1 MFIRAITR
9 IKRTYVS
16 RQMALNDRQNQ
27 ILDLLRTEDRV
38 DVDDLA
44 SRFSVTTQTVRRDLT
59 ELCER
64 GLATR
69 THGGARKL
77 VSASSFGYEERR
89 VRNASVKEAIASIA
103 AGLIPNGASVIL
115 NIGTTTEQVAAALAT
130 HEDLTVITNNINVIH
145 ILRGARLNS
154 LVITGGSVRQSDG
167 AVVGAEAVEF
177 IQRFKADYAVIG
189 TSSLDE
195 DGAVLD
201 FDEREVAV
209 ARAILQNA
217 RTKILVADHS
227 KFERNAPVR
236 ICGISDLDYVITDKR
251 PPDSFVKAAE
261 MGGTKLISLDETHV

>member
-1 MFIRAITR
+1 
-9 IKRTYVS
+9 
-16 RQMALNDRQNQ
+16 MALNARQDD
-27 ILDLLRTEDRV
+27 ILELLRAEDRV
-38 DVDDLA
+38 DVDNLA
-44 SRFSVTTQTVRRDLT
+44 ARFAVTTQTIRRDLT

-89 VRNASVKEAIASIA
+89 LRNASAKEAMASRA
-103 AGLIPNGASVIL
+103 AALIPNGASVIL

-154 LVITGGSVRQSDG
+154 LVIAGGSVRQSDG

-177 IQRFKADYAVIG
+177 INRYKTDFAVIG

-209 ARAILQNA
+209 ARAILANA
-217 RTKILVADHS
+217 RTKILVADS
-227 KFERNAPVR
+227 TKFERNAPVR
-236 ICGISDLDYVITDKR
+236 ICDVADLDYVITDTR
-251 PPDSFVKAAE
+251 PPESFAKAAAA
-261 MGGTKLISLDETHV
+261 GGTKLISLDD

>member
-1 MFIRAITR
+1 
-9 IKRTYVS
+9 
-16 RQMALNDRQNQ
+16 MALNDRQEQ
-27 ILDLLRTEDRV
+27 ILSLLKSEDRV
-38 DVDDLA
+38 EVDDLA
-44 SRFSVTTQTVRRDLT
+44 SRFAVTTQTIRRDLT
-59 ELCER
+59 ELCDR

-77 VSASSFGYEERR
+77 VSSASFGYEERR
-89 VRNASVKEAIASIA
+89 LRNAQIKEAIARRA
-103 AGLIPNGASVIL
+103 ADLIPNGASIIL
-115 NIGTTTEQVAAALAT
+115 NIGTTTEQVAAALAM

-154 LVITGGSVRQSDG
+154 LVIAGGSVRQSDG

-177 IQRFKADYAVIG
+177 IRRYKADFAIIG

-209 ARAILQNA
+209 ARAILENA
-217 RTKILVADHS
+217 RTKILVADAS

-236 ICGISDLDYVITDKR
+236 ICGVADLDYVITDKR
-251 PPDSFVKAAE
+251 LPQSFVDAAE
-261 MGGTKLISLDETHV
+261 AGGTKLITLEDGYV